1 MIDKIIMPKFS
12 LPPLKE
18 IIALSTEQD
27 ALEYLLQNKF
37 IRNREN
43 GVCGK
48 QNYTK
53 TSNGRNVL
61 LDPCEGRLAYP
72 TLKENKYYWRCTK
85 HSCRCRHKIL
95 EGTLLEKFNTSTA
108 DMVMVVYLS
117 MSFVEQKTICCMTRV
132 DRRTVQKIQETV
144 RTVKAIHRGT
154 WNEEMLKVGGFYESD
169 NNEVEDDEDM
179 EDVDDSDNSSEV
191 PARPLK
197 KSKTNE
203 PVIAGKEYPHLLG
216 QKVGGGPVPV
226 VPGMIRKY
234 NFMEEAKAKLA
245 EAKAHKKN
253 RKNRDGKK
261 SGDESSSSASSS
273 SVNAMMRADSKSSNR
288 VNSGNEDSVL
298 DDNIEDEPSVEE
310 YRFFQ
315 GSGSSSCTV
324 DEIADEKTSER
335 SYMSFTTSSQAPIWL
350 DYEIPE
356 YATSSAPGDAE
367 GVDRKQYRMKEC
379 QVDESLFGKR
389 KYNRGHMVNGSWVV
403 GVCEEGQHAD
413 RKKLRME
420 VCPNRNQATL
430 TPFILKYVRP
440 GTWLAHDYWRGYAD
454 GTQGTTDILAAEGI
468 RGMPVNHDKGF
479 KEWSPKHRK
488 WVNTNTIEGN
498 WNAVIA
504 KVPKRHYR
512 YDLLTPH
519 LREVEWDRQFGD
531 DLWTAWWTALQE
543 VTQTMTDAWNEDMA
557 AIIAHN
563 PHAPPVAHDLLKQ
576 YPRGF
581 NTRTGYAYSHK
592 RLTKNRFHYA
602 YCSTANPNYYG
613 CLKCDFHWGQY
624 GELEMQARKAAFED
638 EDNAKKSKNDDD
650 GDANNDD
657 DGDAKVPKKD
667 KRSRLSEVLEKLE
680 QMEKEREIAKK
691 KESVKIAEEALRKAL
706 DNCFIG
712 YDDESST
719 DI

>member
-1 MIDKIIMPKFS
+1 MPKYS

-18 IIALSTEQD
+18 IVALQTEED
-27 ALEYLLQNKF
+27 ALAYLIQNGF
-37 IRNREN
+37 ICNREN
-43 GVCGK
+43 NRCRK
-48 QNYTK
+48 QNTTK
-53 TSNGRNVL
+53 TSNGRTIL

-72 TLKENKYYWRCTK
+72 AINRNKYYWRCTA
-85 HSCRCRHKIL
+85 HSCRHRYNIF
-95 EGTLLEKFNTSTA
+95 EGTLLESFRESTA
-108 DMVMVVYLS
+108 DLVMVLYLS
-117 MSFVEQKTICCMTRV
+117 MSSIEQESICCMTRV
-132 DRRTVQKIQETV
+132 DRKTVQKIQEVV

-154 WNEEMLKVGGFYESD
+154 WDEEMLKVGGFYECD
-169 NNEVEDDEDM
+169 DEVEEDEDSGDE
-179 EDVDDSDNSSEV
+179 EDSDDSAEV

-197 KSKTNE
+197 KPK
-203 PVIAGKEYPHLLG
+203 VIPGKEYPHLLG
-216 QKVGGGPVPV
+216 QKVGNGPVPA

-234 NFMEEAKAKLA
+234 NFMLEAKKKLA
-245 EAKAHKKN
+245 EAKAQKKN
-253 RKNRDGKK
+253 RHGQQ
-261 SGDESSSSASSS
+261 SGGGSRSSASASSSSSASL
-273 SVNAMMRADSKSSNR
+273 NAMMRADSKSSSR
-288 VNSGNEDSVL
+288 NSTNEDSVL
-298 DDNIEDEPSVEE
+298 HDDMEDEPTVEE

-315 GSGSSSCTV
+315 QSGSYNSIV
-324 DEIADEKTSER
+324 DENADAKASA
-335 SYMSFTTSSQAPIWL
+335 SSSLSSTTSSQTRIWL

-356 YATSSAPGDAE
+356 YDTSSAPDDAE
-367 GVDRKQYRMKEC
+367 GVDKNQYRMKEC
-379 QVDESLFGKR
+379 QVDESQFGRR

-430 TPFILKYVRP
+430 TAFILKYVRS

-468 RGMPVNHDKGF
+468 RGMAVNHDKTF
-479 KEWSPKHRK
+479 KEWCPKHRK

-519 LREVEWDRQFGD
+519 LREVEWDRQFAD
-531 DLWTAWWTALQE
+531 DLWTAWWSALQG
-543 VTQTMTDAWNEDMA
+543 VTEAMTDAWNKEMEE
-557 AIIAHN
+557 IIAHN

-581 NTRTGYAYSHK
+581 NTRTGDAYSHK
-592 RLTKNRFHYA
+592 RLTKNHFHYA

-613 CLKCDFHWGQY
+613 CRKCDFHWGQY

-638 EDNAKKSKNDDD
+638 EDNASDSKNE
-650 GDANNDD
+650 D
-657 DGDAKVPKKD
+657 DGDAKVQKKE
-667 KRSRLSEVLEKLE
+667 RRTRLTAVLEKLE
-680 QMEKEREIAKK
+680 QMQKERDILKK
-691 KESVKIAEEALRKAL
+691 KESVKIAEEALRKAM

-712 YDDESST
+712 YDDESSV
-719 DI
+719 DD